1 MEEAQT
7 EQNALD
13 LRVLLVDLL
22 LGEIGEGS
30 LHVGLNAGRR
40 LVGQLDRPVQNTDR
54 HTSRWLSRK
63 QQPEIDVRASSIA
76 GERVEDLLE
85 FDQPTR
91 HEVDVLKHDPVALLV
106 ALLDSSPGDLVLTL
120 AQRNTEERFSSLD
133 PVSIAIALDDLFHL
147 LNRIGTWGKNE
158 EDGNLGL

>member
-13 LRVLLVDLL
+13 LRILLVDLL

-30 LHVGLNAGRR
+30 LHVGLNARGR
-40 LVGQLDRPVQNTDR
+40 LVGQLDRSVQNTDR

-63 QQPEIDVRASSIA
+63 QQPEIDMRASSIA

-91 HEVDVLKHDPVALLV
+91 HEVDILKHDPVALLV
-106 ALLDSSPGDLVLTL
+106 TLLDSSPGDLVLTL
-120 AQRNTEERFSSLD
+120 TQRNTEEGFSSLD
-133 PVSIAIALDDLFHL
+133 PVSIAIALDDLFDL
-147 LNRIGTWGKNE
+147 L
-158 EDGNLGL
+158 DGI